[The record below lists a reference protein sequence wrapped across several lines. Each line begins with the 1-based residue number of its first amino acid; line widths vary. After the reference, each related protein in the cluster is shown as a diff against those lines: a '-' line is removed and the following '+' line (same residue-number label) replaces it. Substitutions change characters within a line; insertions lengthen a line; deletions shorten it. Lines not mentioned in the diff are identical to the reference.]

1 MQTFYIEYDREIVV
15 KKNRVVAARNVR
27 TSRTVR
33 VMERVAESQMSEGCV
48 VLTIDEDRGEGIGG
62 AIFSLF

>member
-1 MQTFYIEYDREIVV
+1 MTEESWL

-27 TSRTVR
+27 TSRRVR

-48 VLTIDEDRGEGIGG
+48 VLRIDEDRGQGIGRG
-62 AIFSLF
+62 NFFFFFILT